1 MLHIK
6 GLNILLTFLLLP
18 SWILNWLSDQPYSKN
33 TSRFSVST
41 SILRAGQRLP
51 GEGLDA
57 LLPPVYFLPAPGN

>member
-1 MLHIK
+1 MN
-6 GLNILLTFLLLP
+6 NIDHTYKKK
-18 SWILNWLSDQPYSKN
+18 SWILNWLSEQPYSKN

-57 LLPPVYFLPAPGN
+57 MLPPVYFLPAPGILI